1 MKLSAKKQNTLK
13 GSVKMSA
20 AKRPKLRYGKNFLAA
35 GTAFALAPLMILSLR
50 AAVPDAENAMI
61 TAAAASARLSAG
73 NVFEAENPSEALSVT
88 EDKPPEA
95 LPEKPA
101 YLNFDESVM
110 LSHGELIIPSGE
122 NEELIV
128 PEEHD
133 VGAEPYPKTLE
144 SRDGVIKAMTYGFY
158 SGTDYV
164 NLDGGGQV
172 RNCSDIAGE
181 TLLEESRRGYD
192 FTVTADGTPQILIM
206 HTHETES
213 YEPYAR
219 DFYDSSFT
227 SRTTDDEKNM
237 AAVGD
242 AIAAELEKSGIGV
255 IHDVTK
261 HDYPSYNGSY
271 DRSRETVQAILE
283 ENPTIKVVLDIHRD
297 AIERE
302 DGTRIAPTA
311 EINGKNAAQVMII
324 SCCDDGSGRLPH
336 YMSNFRFASALQQQ
350 LESDFSGLTRPVLF
364 DDRFYNQDLTAGS
377 LLIEVGGHANS
388 IDEAV
393 YSGELIGKSL
403 SNLFLHNE

>member
-1 MKLSAKKQNTLK
+1 M
-13 GSVKMSA
+13 VKMSV
-20 AKRPKLRYGKNFLAA
+20 RRTRFRYGKSFLAA

-50 AAVPDAENAMI
+50 AAVPDAEEAMI
-61 TAAAASARLSAG
+61 AAAAASAKLSAG
-73 NVFEAENPSEALSVT
+73 NVFEAKENITAEPT
-88 EDKPPEA
+88 ETTQSTGDKQ
-95 LPEKPA
+95 A
-101 YLNFDESVM
+101 YISFDESVM
-110 LSHGELIIPSGE
+110 LSRGELIIPSGE
-122 NEELIV
+122 NEEVVV
-128 PEEHD
+128 PKEHD
-133 VGAEPYPKTLE
+133 VGAEPYPQTLE

-158 SGTDYV
+158 SGSGYV
-164 NLDGGGQV
+164 DLDGGGQI
-172 RNCSDIAGE
+172 RNCSDIPNE
-181 TLLEESRRGYD
+181 TLLAESRKGYD

-213 YEPYAR
+213 YEPYSR
-219 DFYDSSFT
+219 DFYDRSFT

-242 AIAAELEKSGIGV
+242 AIAAELERNGIGV

-283 ENPTIKVVLDIHRD
+283 ENPTIKAVLDIHRD

-302 DGTRIAPTA
+302 DGTRIAPVA
-311 EINGKNAAQVMII
+311 DINGRNAAQIMII
-324 SCCDDGSGRLPH
+324 SCFDDGSGRLPH
-336 YMSNFRFASALQQQ
+336 YMSNFRFAAALQQQ
-350 LESDFSGLTRPVLF
+350 LESDFGGLTRPVLF

-388 IDEAV
+388 IDEAI

-403 SNLFLHNE
+403 SSLFLHNNER

>member
-1 MKLSAKKQNTLK
+1 M
-13 GSVKMSA
+13 SV
-20 AKRPKLRYGKNFLAA
+20 RRTRFRYGKSFLAA

-50 AAVPDAENAMI
+50 AAVPDAEEAMI
-61 TAAAASARLSAG
+61 AAAAASAKLSAG
-73 NVFEAENPSEALSVT
+73 NVFEAKENIAAEPTETTQSA
-88 EDKPPEA
+88 EDKQ
-95 LPEKPA
+95 A
-101 YLNFDESVM
+101 YISFDESVM
-110 LSHGELIIPSGE
+110 LSRGELIIPSGE
-122 NEELIV
+122 NEEVVV
-128 PEEHD
+128 PKEHD
-133 VGAEPYPKTLE
+133 VGAEPYPQTLE

-158 SGTDYV
+158 SGSGYV
-164 NLDGGGQV
+164 DLDGGGQI
-172 RNCSDIAGE
+172 RNCSDIPNE
-181 TLLEESRRGYD
+181 TLLAESRKGYD

-213 YEPYAR
+213 YEPYTR

-227 SRTTDDEKNM
+227 SRTTDNEKNM

-242 AIAAELEKSGIGV
+242 AIAAELEKNGIGV

-283 ENPTIKVVLDIHRD
+283 ENPTIKAVLDIHRD

-302 DGTRIAPTA
+302 DGTRIAPVA
-311 EINGKNAAQVMII
+311 DINGRNAAQIMII
-324 SCCDDGSGRLPH
+324 SCFDDGSGRLPH

-350 LESDFSGLTRPVLF
+350 LESDFGGLTRPVLF

-403 SNLFLHNE
+403 SNLFLHNQ

>member
-1 MKLSAKKQNTLK
+1 MK

-35 GTAFALAPLMILSLR
+35 GTIFALAPLMILSLK

-61 TAAAASARLSAG
+61 AAAAASARLSAG
-73 NVFEAENPSEALSVT
+73 NVFEAESPSEALSET
-88 EDKPPEA
+88 EDKPLEA

-110 LSHGELIIPSGE
+110 LSRGELIIPSGE

-172 RNCSDIAGE
+172 RNCSDIDSK
-181 TLLEESRRGYD
+181 TLLDESRRGYD

-213 YEPYAR
+213 YEPYTR

-350 LESDFSGLTRPVLF
+350 LESDFEGLTRPVLF

-393 YSGELIGKSL
+393 YSGKLIGKSL
-403 SNLFLHNE
+403 SNLFLYNE

>member
-1 MKLSAKKQNTLK
+1 MK
-13 GSVKMSA
+13 
-20 AKRPKLRYGKNFLAA
+20 
-35 GTAFALAPLMILSLR
+35 
-50 AAVPDAENAMI
+50 
-61 TAAAASARLSAG
+61 
-73 NVFEAENPSEALSVT
+73 PSEALSEA

-95 LPEKPA
+95 LPEKSA

-110 LSHGELIIPSGE
+110 LSRGELIIPSGE

-144 SRDGVIKAMTYGFY
+144 SHDGVIKAMTYGFY

-172 RNCSDIAGE
+172 RNCSDIDSK
-181 TLLEESRRGYD
+181 TLLDESRKGYD
-192 FTVTADGTPQILIM
+192 FTVTADGTPQVLIM

-213 YEPYAR
+213 YEPYTR

-350 LESDFSGLTRPVLF
+350 LESDFEGLTRPVLF

>member
-1 MKLSAKKQNTLK
+1 MQKQNTLK

-20 AKRPKLRYGKNFLAA
+20 SKRPKLRYGKKFLAA
-35 GTAFALAPLMILSLR
+35 GTVFALAPLMILSLR

-61 TAAAASARLSAG
+61 TAAAAAARLSAG
-73 NVFEAENPSEALSVT
+73 NVFEAEIKPSEALSEA

-110 LSHGELIIPSGE
+110 LSRGELIIPSGE

-181 TLLEESRRGYD
+181 TLLDESRRGYD
-192 FTVTADGTPQILIM
+192 VTVTADGTPQILIM

-213 YEPYAR
+213 YEPYTR

-350 LESDFSGLTRPVLF
+350 LESDFEGLTRPVLF

-393 YSGELIGKSL
+393 YSGKLIGKSL

>member
-1 MKLSAKKQNTLK
+1 M
-13 GSVKMSA
+13 VKMSV
-20 AKRPKLRYGKNFLAA
+20 RRTRFRYGKSFLAA

-50 AAVPDAENAMI
+50 AAVPDAEEAMI
-61 TAAAASARLSAG
+61 AAAAASAKLSAG
-73 NVFEAENPSEALSVT
+73 NVFEAKENITAEPTETTQSA
-88 EDKPPEA
+88 EDKQ
-95 LPEKPA
+95 A
-101 YLNFDESVM
+101 YISFDESVM
-110 LSHGELIIPSGE
+110 LSRGELIIPSGE
-122 NEELIV
+122 NEEVVV
-128 PEEHD
+128 PKEHD
-133 VGAEPYPKTLE
+133 VGAEPYPQTLE

-158 SGTDYV
+158 SGSGYV
-164 NLDGGGQV
+164 DLDGGGQI
-172 RNCSDIAGE
+172 RNCSDIPNE
-181 TLLEESRRGYD
+181 TLLAESRKGYD

-213 YEPYAR
+213 YEPYTR

-227 SRTTDDEKNM
+227 SRTTDNEKNM

-242 AIAAELEKSGIGV
+242 AIAAELEKNGIGV

-283 ENPTIKVVLDIHRD
+283 ENPTIKAVLDIHRD

-302 DGTRIAPTA
+302 DGTRIAPVA
-311 EINGKNAAQVMII
+311 DINGRNAAQIMII
-324 SCCDDGSGRLPH
+324 SCFDDGSGRLPH
-336 YMSNFRFASALQQQ
+336 YMSNFRFAAALQQQ
-350 LESDFSGLTRPVLF
+350 LESDFGGLTRPVLF

-403 SNLFLHNE
+403 SNLFLHNQ

>member
-1 MKLSAKKQNTLK
+1 
-13 GSVKMSA
+13 MSA

-61 TAAAASARLSAG
+61 TAAAAAARLSAG

-110 LSHGELIIPSGE
+110 LSRGELIIPSGE
-122 NEELIV
+122 NEELVV

-172 RNCSDIAGE
+172 RNCSGIGSE

-242 AIAAELEKSGIGV
+242 AIADELEKSGIGV

-336 YMSNFRFASALQQQ
+336 YMSNFRFATALQQQ
-350 LESDFSGLTRPVLF
+350 LESDFEGLTRPVLF